1 MTAIMGYGNELM
13 EDDWIGLFIVESLKE
28 SALFPWEI
36 IHGGTPGF
44 NVLWDL
50 LGREKLIIIDS
61 VLSENTPGKI
71 FKISSQE
78 LLDNINMNGLN
89 YSSSHGINWQ
99 EVIAIGMSQ
108 YPDLFPK
115 EITFLL
121 IEIVSVNLAYKT
133 FSPAIDSCKHSI
145 AKKIEQEI
153 LLILKEQQEISRN

>member
-13 EDDWIGLFIVESLKE
+13 EDDWIGLFITESLKE
-28 SALFPWEI
+28 SAFFPWEI

-50 LGREKLIIIDS
+50 LGWEKLIIIDS

-71 FKISSQE
+71 FKLSSQE

-89 YSSSHGINWQ
+89 YSNSHGISWQ
-99 EVIAIGMSQ
+99 EIITIGMSQ
-108 YPDLFPK
+108 YPDIFPK

-121 IEIVSVNLAYKT
+121 IEVSSTNLAYRT
-133 FSPAIDSCKHSI
+133 FSPAIESCKHSI
-145 AKKIEQEI
+145 VNKIEQEI
-153 LLILKEQQEISRN
+153 LQILKGQQEICRN